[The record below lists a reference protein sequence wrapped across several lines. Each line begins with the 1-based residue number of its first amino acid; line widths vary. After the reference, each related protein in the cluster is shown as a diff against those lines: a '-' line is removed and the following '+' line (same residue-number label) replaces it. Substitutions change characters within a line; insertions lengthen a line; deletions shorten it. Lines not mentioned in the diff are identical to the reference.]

1 MDDGTNIPTY
11 VATYSTDRSDTTDIV
26 AITPNGMLSVKLIS
40 SSNGRKISAF
50 AGFDPFPETMS
61 VDWKPDEHKYVLAQ
75 TKAFTKWMGSKAQP
89 LFENQADLI
98 AHFDLDPHLSGR
110 VAECFEAAFG
120 AIQRPLTAAEQAA
133 LDGQKWAQAH
143 MAAEARAADQLAND
157 ATFGMF

>member
-11 VATYSTDRSDTTDIV
+11 VATYSTDRSETTDIV

-50 AGFDPFPETMS
+50 AGFDPFPLTMS
-61 VDWKPDEHKYVLAQ
+61 VDWRPDDHKYVVAQ
-75 TKAFTKWMGSKAQP
+75 TKAFAKWMGEREQP
-89 LFENQADLI
+89 VFENQAALI
-98 AHFDLDPHLSGR
+98 RHFGLDEHLNGR
-110 VAECFEAAFG
+110 VAECFESAFG
-120 AIQRPLTAAEQAA
+120 GIERPLTVAEQAA

-143 MAAEARAADQLAND
+143 LAAQVRTADQLAND